1 MGLHR
6 AGFEVVGVDI
16 RPQPRYPFEFHQ
28 GDALTFPLEGYDLI
42 WASPPCQFASVLT
55 PVGYHGR
62 HPNLIPAIRGRLR
75 AAGVPYII
83 ENVAGA
89 RAHLVN
95 PVMLCGS
102 MFGLQVWRHRFF
114 ETSFSLFA
122 PASCNHSNIPVLV
135 SGSPRRRNGAG
146 VMDRTEPSTQQR
158 RDAMD
163 IQWMSR
169 TELDEAIPPAY
180 SQFLGKQVTEQ
191 LRRAA

>member
-6 AGFEVVGVDI
+6 AGFEVVGVDVA
-16 RPQPRYPFEFHQ
+16 PQARYPFTFRQ
-28 GDALTFPLEGYDLI
+28 GDALTFPLDGYDLI

-55 PVGYHGR
+55 PMAHR
-62 HPNLIPAIRGRLR
+62 AKHPNLIPAIRGRLR

-95 PVMLCGS
+95 PTMLCGS

-114 ETSFSLFA
+114 ETSFPVFA

-135 SGSPRRRNGAG
+135 SGSPRRRRGLWTRHRAPAHNSGG
-146 VMDRTEPSTQQR
+146 TRWTFSGCQERNWTKPSR
-158 RDAMD
+158 
-163 IQWMSR
+163 
-169 TELDEAIPPAY
+169 LPIPN
-180 SQFLGKQVTEQ
+180 S
-191 LRRAA
+191 